1 MGQYASGTF
10 LSLQQGPDHALTRRA
25 HAALERAY
33 AAELA
38 ACTPFLAAADHP
50 ALDHVIASYSARA
63 TRREDVEDVDD
74 RGGAQSAG
82 GVQEGTV

>member
-1 MGQYASGTF
+1 VRRPPVASEYMQTVCGTILRGRLDTGQ
-10 LSLQQGPDHALTRRA
+10 
-25 HAALERAY
+25 
-33 AAELA
+33 
-38 ACTPFLAAADHP
+38 TPVAAAADHP

-82 GVQEGTV
+82 GVQEGTA